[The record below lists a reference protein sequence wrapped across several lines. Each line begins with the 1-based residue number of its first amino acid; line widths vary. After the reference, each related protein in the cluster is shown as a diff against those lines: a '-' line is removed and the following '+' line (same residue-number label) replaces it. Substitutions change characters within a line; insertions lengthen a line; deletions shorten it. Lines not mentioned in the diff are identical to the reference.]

1 MLEKEKEI
9 ALHVEVVKDEIRK
22 ASLLAN
28 RNPEEVTLIAATKTQ
43 TSDSIRAAIQA
54 GIAVCGENRV
64 QEMTEHVKEDAYKG
78 AELHFIGQLQTNKVK
93 QVVGVASMIQ
103 SVDSLRLLNAIEKEA
118 GKQKIIQDILVEVN
132 IGEEENKGGVLPAD
146 LFPLIE
152 QVQSLEHVR
161 LRGLMC
167 IPPFSASKE
176 ELRGFFAHTRQ
187 LFIDIRN
194 KIGDNNPNIDCLSMG
209 MSGDFALAI
218 EEGATMVRVGTAL
231 FGAREPIH

>member
-1 MLEKEKEI
+1 MEEKEI
-9 ALHVEVVKDEIRK
+9 ALHVENVKEEIRK
-22 ASLLAN
+22 AALLAN
-28 RNPEEVTLIAATKTQ
+28 RKPEEITLIAATKTQ
-43 TSDSIRAAIQA
+43 TSATIRAAIKA
-54 GIAVCGENRV
+54 GISVCGENRV
-64 QEMTEHVKEDAYKG
+64 QEMAAHVEEDAYRE

-93 QVVGVASMIQ
+93 QVVGVANMIQ
-103 SVDSLRLLNAIEKEA
+103 SVDSLRLLKAIEKEA
-118 GKQKIIQDILVEVN
+118 GKKALVQDILVEVN

-146 LFPLIE
+146 LFSLIE
-152 QVQSLEHVR
+152 QVQAQGHVR

-176 ELRGFFAHTRQ
+176 ELRGFFARTRQ

-194 KIGDNNPNIDCLSMG
+194 KIGDNNPDIDCLSMG

>member
-1 MLEKEKEI
+1 MEEKEI
-9 ALHVEVVKDEIRK
+9 ALHVENVKEEIRK
-22 ASLLAN
+22 AALLAN
-28 RNPEEVTLIAATKTQ
+28 RKPEEITLIAATKTQ
-43 TSDSIRAAIQA
+43 TSATIRAAIKA
-54 GIAVCGENRV
+54 GISVCGENRV
-64 QEMTEHVKEDAYKG
+64 QEMAAHVEEDAYRG

-93 QVVGVASMIQ
+93 QVVGVANMIQ
-103 SVDSLRLLNAIEKEA
+103 SVDSLRLLKAIEKEA
-118 GKQKIIQDILVEVN
+118 GKKALVQDILVEVN

-146 LFPLIE
+146 LFSLIE
-152 QVQSLEHVR
+152 QVQAQGHVR

-176 ELRGFFAHTRQ
+176 ELRGFFARTRQ

-194 KIGDNNPNIDCLSMG
+194 KIGDNNLDIDCLSMG

>member
-1 MLEKEKEI
+1 MEEKEI
-9 ALHVEVVKDEIRK
+9 ALHVENVKEEIRK
-22 ASLLAN
+22 AALLAN
-28 RNPEEVTLIAATKTQ
+28 RKPEEITLIAATKTQ
-43 TSDSIRAAIQA
+43 TSATIRAAIKA
-54 GIAVCGENRV
+54 GISVCGENRV
-64 QEMTEHVKEDAYKG
+64 QEMAAHVEEDAYRG

-93 QVVGVASMIQ
+93 QVVGVANMIQ
-103 SVDSLRLLNAIEKEA
+103 SVDSLRLLKAIEKEA
-118 GKQKIIQDILVEVN
+118 GKKALVQDILVEVN

-146 LFPLIE
+146 LFSLIE
-152 QVQSLEHVR
+152 QVQAQGHVR

-176 ELRGFFAHTRQ
+176 ELRGFFARTRQ

-194 KIGDNNPNIDCLSMG
+194 KVGDNNLDIDCLSMG